1 MTITR
6 VGLTER
12 AKSGGAG
19 FAGAGSGNRKGHG
32 MGRKYWVIAGL
43 AAAVLLSVGIGT
55 AAAKPQARKLDKI
68 TLQLKW
74 VTQSQ
79 FAGYYAAVTN
89 GYYKDFGL
97 DVTLKVGGPSITPE
111 TVVASGQAQIGLD
124 WVPSLLAT
132 RDTGTNLVSIAQ
144 MFARS
149 GMTEISFKSSG
160 ITSVSQMKG
169 KKVGVWCCG
178 NQFELFAA
186 LTKNGIDPNNKSD
199 ITIFNQPFTMTDF
212 LSHRIDA
219 AAAMTYNELAQVL
232 ESKNPATGKLYT
244 LSDLNVLPM
253 QKQGTG
259 MLEDNLFTTQSW
271 LNGHRDIATR
281 FVAASE
287 RGWIYCRDHVQQC
300 TNIVVKN
307 GTALPEGHQ
316 LWQMNEINKLIW
328 PSTTGIGI
336 TSPAAFKQTAAI
348 ALKYKVIKKPAS
360 AKAYDP
366 QIEKAALQYLK
377 NHVKGIDVFG
387 KSYKPITVTL
397 KAGGK

>member
-1 MTITR
+1 
-6 VGLTER
+6 
-12 AKSGGAG
+12 
-19 FAGAGSGNRKGHG
+19 
-32 MGRKYWVIAGL
+32 MGRKYGVVAALIA
-43 AAAVLLSVGIGT
+43 AIALSVGVST
-55 AAAKPQARKLDKI
+55 TQAKPQARKLDNV

-79 FAGYYAAVTN
+79 FAGYYAAVAK

-97 DVTLKVGGPSITPE
+97 NVKLKVGGPSITPE
-111 TVVASGQAQIGLD
+111 TVVASGQAQIGVD
-124 WVPSLLAT
+124 WLPSLLAT

-160 ITSVSQMKG
+160 ITSVAKMRD

-186 LTKNGIDPNNKSD
+186 LTKNGIDPNNKSQV
-199 ITIFNQPFTMTDF
+199 TIFNQPFTMTDF
-212 LSHRIDA
+212 LSKRIDA

-244 LSDLNVLPM
+244 LADLNVLPM

-259 MLEDNLFTTQSW
+259 MLEDNLFTTQTW
-271 LNGHRDIATR
+271 LNSNRDVAER
-281 FVAASE
+281 FIAASE
-287 RGWIYCRDHVQQC
+287 RGWIYCRDHVTDC

-307 GTALPEGHQ
+307 GTALPYGHQ

-328 PSTTGIGI
+328 PNTKGIGI
-336 TSPAAFKQTAAI
+336 TDPAAFKQTAAI
-348 ALKYKVIKKPAS
+348 ALKYKVIKHAAS
-360 AKAYDP
+360 PKAYDA

-377 NHVKGIDVFG
+377 NHVKGVDVFG
-387 KSYKPITVTL
+387 KHYKPITVTL